1 MKQWENPEIKELGGE
16 STEKSANHENAVDAT
31 TYDSQGNYWESRS

>member
-1 MKQWENPEIKELGGE
+1 MKKWKKPELFNLGIS

-31 TYDSQGNYWESRS
+31 TYDANGNYWDSRS

>member
-1 MKQWENPEIKELGGE
+1 MKKWKKPELFNLGIS
-16 STEKSANHENAVDAT
+16 STEKSARHENAVDAT

>member
-1 MKQWENPEIKELGGE
+1 MKKWKKPELFNLGLS

-31 TYDSQGNYWESRS
+31 TYDADGNYWDSRS

>member
-1 MKQWENPEIKELGGE
+1 MKKWKKPELFNLGIS

-31 TYDSQGNYWESRS
+31 TYDADGNYWESRS

>member
-1 MKQWENPEIKELGGE
+1 MKKWKKPELFNLGVS

-31 TYDSQGNYWESRS
+31 TYDALGNYWDSRS

>member
-1 MKQWENPEIKELGGE
+1 MKKWKKPELFNLGVS

-31 TYDSQGNYWESRS
+31 TYDADGNYWDSRS

>member
-1 MKQWENPEIKELGGE
+1 MKKWKKPELFNLGIS